1 MTTEVRITQ
10 AQAQQHQAD
19 LFAAIG
25 ATPRAEGFVSRRV
38 RQAHGRGRVRLATFL
53 RRAAAA

>member
-1 MTTEVRITQ
+1 MRTEVRITQ

-19 LFAAIG
+19 LLAAIG
-25 ATPRAEGFVSRRV
+25 ATPRVDGFVSRRA
-38 RQAHGRGRVRLATFL
+38 RQAHGRGRVRLAAFL